1 MWVRFPP
8 GTVAHQINFP
18 VLRWEHYCLWMTESR
33 REGSEGTRS
42 APRWRYLIDIIV
54 LVAVT
59 FLLDA
64 VLGAFVSVPMNLEKG
79 FVLDAIG
86 KVLLVGVGCGLV
98 LLRGERLAD
107 IGLKRPESWTR
118 TLIIGVGLAA
128 IVFVAIYLSE
138 KAGFRRDLGKF
149 KDVHGNPEL
158 AFVAVFYAFIGAGFY
173 EEFTFRGFLM
183 QGLAMLFGGSRSA
196 WIAACVLQ
204 GALFGLAHA
213 YQNPLGIGITGT
225 FGILMGL
232 LVLASG
238 RNLWPVIIGHG
249 LFDASRFVLFFFQGQ
264 PFG

>member
-8 GTVAHQINFP
+8 GTVAHQINLP

-64 VLGAFVSVPMNLEKG
+64 VLSAFVSVPMNLEKG
-79 FVLDAIG
+79 FILDAIG
-86 KVLLVGVGCGLV
+86 EMLLVAVGCGLV

-118 TLIIGVGLAA
+118 TFMIGIALAA
-128 IVFVAIYLSE
+128 IVFIAIYVSE
-138 KAGFRRDLGKF
+138 KAGFRRDLSKF
-149 KDVHGNPEL
+149 KEVQGNLEL
-158 AFVAVFYAFIGAGFY
+158 AVLGAFYSLIGAGFY

-183 QGLAMLFGGSRSA
+183 QGLAMMFGGSRGA
-196 WIAACVLQ
+196 WIVACIAQ
-204 GALFGLAHA
+204 GALFGAAHA
-213 YQNPLGIGITGT
+213 YQNPLGIAITGT
-225 FGILMGL
+225 LGILMGL
-232 LVLASG
+232 LVPASG

-249 LFDASRFVLFFFQGQ
+249 LFDASRFVLFYFEG
-264 PFG
+264 PPTG